1 MKKVLFS
8 TILLSMVVTG
18 GVLLKSAPASAAGT
32 VPTEITDAVNSA
44 KASVQAISGISTVA
58 LAVGLSPLGA
68 MLSLRFLNMILS
80 RV

>member
-1 MKKVLFS
+1 MKKFLFS
-8 TILLSMVVTG
+8 AVLGLSLIG
-18 GVLLKSAPASAAGT
+18 GLTLISKPVNAA
-32 VPTEITDAVNSA
+32 VPPEITQAVTDA
-44 KASVQAISGISTVA
+44 KESVQAISGISTVA